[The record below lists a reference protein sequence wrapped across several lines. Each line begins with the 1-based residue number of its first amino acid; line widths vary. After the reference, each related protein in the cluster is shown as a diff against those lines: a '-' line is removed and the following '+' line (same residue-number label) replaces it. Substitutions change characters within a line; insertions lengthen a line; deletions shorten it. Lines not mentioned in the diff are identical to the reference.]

1 MGCTDDMM
9 KILKTI
15 FNRDES
21 SDINIKI
28 TKLINTTQSTVAQAE
43 EDVDDIRETA
53 PDYYKLGNR
62 LITKDDFEYYVKNR
76 YKNNIIDV
84 KC

>member
-62 LITKDDFEYYVKNR
+62 LVSKSDYEYYVKNR
-76 YKNNIIDV
+76 FKDNIIDA

>member
-21 SDINIKI
+21 SDVNIKI

-62 LITKDDFEYYVKNR
+62 LVSKSDYEYYVKSR
-76 YKNNIIDV
+76 FKDNIIV
-84 KC
+84 AKC

>member
-15 FNRDES
+15 FNHDES
-21 SDINIKI
+21 SDVNIKI

-62 LITKDDFEYYVKNR
+62 LVSKSDYEYYVKNR
-76 YKNNIIDV
+76 FKDNIIDA

>member
-21 SDINIKI
+21 SDVNIKI

-62 LITKDDFEYYVKNR
+62 LVSKSDYEYYVKNR
-76 YKNNIIDV
+76 SKDNIIDA

>member
-21 SDINIKI
+21 SDVNIKI

-62 LITKDDFEYYVKNR
+62 LVSKSDYEYYVKNR
-76 YKNNIIDV
+76 FKDNIIDA